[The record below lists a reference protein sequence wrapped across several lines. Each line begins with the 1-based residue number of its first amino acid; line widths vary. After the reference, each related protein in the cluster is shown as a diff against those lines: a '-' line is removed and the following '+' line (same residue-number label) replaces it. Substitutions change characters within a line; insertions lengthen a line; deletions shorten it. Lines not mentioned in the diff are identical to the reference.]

1 MFVSQ
6 PRRIA
11 ASSLMKRLRTT
22 LSGKVG
28 LRMGHGVID
37 ETDEACI
44 TFVTTGYLVRLLAN
58 YPDAFRNHTH
68 LIIDEVHE
76 RSVDG
81 DVLCL
86 LARRLLLVH
95 PTIRLI
101 LMSATVHTE
110 LYREYFSNQGE
121 YYGSMDVLSVGV
133 RRFPV
138 TIVYA
143 NDLEMDSNLP
153 PGVRKTAV
161 KKIVEFTT
169 GRTRG
174 RGDEMVPQALAK
186 AQYTAAVALVRAVG
200 KVGTGVLIFVSGIND
215 IVDLMELFSGM
226 DRYVIVPIHSD
237 IPFEEQEAAFE
248 PAPPD
253 QVKVVIATNAAESS
267 ITLPDVD
274 VVICLGT
281 HKALR
286 YNSGSHRVQ
295 LVNTWISKASGT
307 QRAGR
312 TGRVRPGLVF
322 RLYSRSLFEGFDEH
336 EQSEVHR
343 QPLQDVILDLR
354 SMLQDGAG
362 FQGVVPI
369 LEDLLEPP
377 DMNNVGR
384 SFDYL
389 YDAGMI
395 TSNNDDGLLTSIGRL
410 AGALPVDL
418 TLGRLIAMG
427 VTLGVGTEAAI
438 LASALSQ
445 PKSLFRL
452 ASPVIHTD
460 PDEYNDIIKQ
470 TLVGA
475 EELDGGI
482 YSEPIMMLRMFLLW
496 HSLDS
501 SQRNDWC
508 QTHGLAHTR
517 VRQFMSASLHLIER
531 VNSALKSQSQRHNK
545 RSGKQDS
552 GDDTAVLSLD
562 YLGDTLS
569 DLVVNTL
576 RLILTWTADGNLV
589 RLNPQ
594 KKQLTRADFS
604 SVTLTG
610 ESVSKA
616 HLDPLF
622 PPSVTWTFDNTLRR
636 IFDAPLSETRTKAS
650 MLELLKDLAACFDGG
665 EISNNVSAVVWIVQ
679 QMPPK
684 PNRQEGDVTLS
695 LAIGTGPVEFA
706 ENMQTIKNIFGI
718 SLCEGGSFRTSETKM
733 EYKVYVVAMLSKA
746 EQKALH
752 SLHDHL
758 TYCMSVLLPREGNAK
773 VTSSNISPNDSAI
786 RRIFFAQE
794 ADTERYQT
802 RKISQTVQAS
812 KQIMVFDDPFK
823 PASEKQ
829 QQQETPKGKS
839 KKKGGNHQQTQPRSS
854 SSRPSLL
861 FDVSLGIRLLN
872 AYSAGYKDRK
882 MRLWR
887 TPRSRFSQPWRQPET
902 TLMPAVPDKNGGTS
916 SNPYHQRAAPP
927 AAPVGS
933 ADWRKSRQYD
943 AGGGEGGGGFMHG
956 GDEEERIAM
965 TFRTVQSNWTFLQLK
980 KAQGGDDFDFR
991 FHGSGARDRAL
1002 TIVSHSS
1009 AALMPRQSLAAVV
1022 VHCGSG
1028 VVWGVVHNTL
1038 FLSSGG
1044 PNGGGQDALVRCE
1057 GITLVPPGSRWLS
1070 LALQCNGM
1078 AHDNVE
1084 LSSRSSGGARGPNAD
1099 MVQGPHD
1106 LFLDNPISKAD
1117 EARCKAFHAALCEH
1131 QRGPICQNDDLL
1143 NEAAAIFAPWIA
1155 QSADEANFAHEEGGL
1170 DNEYDYHM
1178 ARFNGG
1184 SSTKSSSAKKAV
1196 STKREDAF
1204 LARVERKNRGADI
1217 DNFDEGNEDEG
1228 DVDDE
1233 LSYATS
1239 ICELSEPKGDDK
1251 STKKSAAGGVVT
1263 AKKAKPSPKPSP
1275 KPKATKGLPPASP
1288 SPSPSSEGFHRCLVC
1303 GEPSATIQL
1312 RNLHMMHSHPRDFNR
1327 VLKDERGGGSKLP
1340 DPASSSN
1347 IASIIGSAT
1356 KGKGKSVS
1364 SAAGRPGE
1372 PGMSEDLHRLMEGRI
1387 EEKRKKRK

>member
-1 MFVSQ
+1 M
-6 PRRIA
+6 
-11 ASSLMKRLRTT
+11 
-22 LSGKVG
+22 
-28 LRMGHGVID
+28 
-37 ETDEACI
+37 
-44 TFVTTGYLVRLLAN
+44 
-58 YPDAFRNHTH
+58 
-68 LIIDEVHE
+68 
-76 RSVDG
+76 
-81 DVLCL
+81 
-86 LARRLLLVH
+86 
-95 PTIRLI
+95 
-101 LMSATVHTE
+101 
-110 LYREYFSNQGE
+110 
-121 YYGSMDVLSVGV
+121 
-133 RRFPV
+133 
-138 TIVYA
+138 
-143 NDLEMDSNLP
+143 
-153 PGVRKTAV
+153 
-161 KKIVEFTT
+161 
-169 GRTRG
+169 
-174 RGDEMVPQALAK
+174 
-186 AQYTAAVALVRAVG
+186 
-200 KVGTGVLIFVSGIND
+200 
-215 IVDLMELFSGM
+215 
-226 DRYVIVPIHSD
+226 
-237 IPFEEQEAAFE
+237 
-248 PAPPD
+248 
-253 QVKVVIATNAAESS
+253 
-267 ITLPDVD
+267 
-274 VVICLGT
+274 
-281 HKALR
+281 
-286 YNSGSHRVQ
+286 
-295 LVNTWISKASGT
+295 NTWISKASGT

-395 TSNNDDGLLTSIGRL
+395 TSNDDDGLLTSIGRL

-427 VTLGVGTEAAI
+427 VTLGVGTEATI

-531 VNSALKSQSQRHNK
+531 VNSALQSQSQRHKK

-552 GDDTAVLSLD
+552 VGDGAILSLD
-562 YLGDTLS
+562 HLGAPLS
-569 DLVVNTL
+569 ALVVNTL

-594 KKQLTRADFS
+594 KKLLTRADFS

-610 ESVSKA
+610 ESVSKT

-636 IFDAPLSETRTKAS
+636 IFDAPLSETRIKAS
-650 MLELLKDLAACFDGG
+650 MLELLKDLAVCFDGG

-695 LAIGTGPVEFA
+695 LAIGAGPLEFA

-773 VTSSNISPNDSAI
+773 VTSSNISPNDAAI

-802 RKISQTVQAS
+802 RKIAQTVQAS

-823 PASEKQ
+823 SPTEKQ
-829 QQQETPKGKS
+829 KQQEKSKGKN
-839 KKKGGNHQQTQPRSS
+839 KKKGGNHEQPQPI
-854 SSRPSLL
+854 SRTSLL

-887 TPRSRFSQPWRQPET
+887 TPRSRFSQSWRQQET
-902 TLMPAVPDKNGGTS
+902 TLMPAIPDR
-916 SNPYHQRAAPP
+916 SNPYHQRMALP

-933 ADWRKSRQYD
+933 ADWRKTRQYD
-943 AGGGEGGGGFMHG
+943 AGGGDGGGGFMQG
-956 GDEEERIAM
+956 GDEEEKIVM
-965 TFRTVQSNWTFLQLK
+965 TFRTVQTNWTFLQLK
-980 KAQGGDDFDFR
+980 KAQGGDDFDLR
-991 FHGSGARDRAL
+991 FHGSGVSDRAL

-1009 AALMPRQSLAAVV
+1009 AALMPRQSLAAVA
-1022 VHCGSG
+1022 VHCGNG

-1044 PNGGGQDALVRCE
+1044 PIGGGQNALVRCE

-1084 LSSRSSGGARGPNAD
+1084 LSSRSSGGARGPKAD
-1099 MVQGPHD
+1099 MVKGPHD

-1170 DNEYDYHM
+1170 DNEFDYHM

-1184 SSTKSSSAKKAV
+1184 SSAKIPSAKKAV
-1196 STKREDAF
+1196 SARREDAYF
-1204 LARVERKNRGADI
+1204 ARVERKNRGADI
-1217 DNFDEGNEDEG
+1217 DDFDEGSKNEDG
-1228 DVDDE
+1228 VDDE

-1239 ICELSEPKGDDK
+1239 ICELNEPKEDAK
-1251 STKKSAAGGVVT
+1251 RTKKSVPAGGIAPRKQPKEKT
-1263 AKKAKPSPKPSP
+1263 KPSP
-1275 KPKATKGLPPASP
+1275 KPKATNPPTS

-1303 GEPSATIQL
+1303 GEPSATTQL
-1312 RNLHMMHSHPRDFNR
+1312 RNLHMMTSHPREFNR
-1327 VLKDERGGGSKLP
+1327 AQEEKNGGSKSP
-1340 DPASSSN
+1340 TPASSN
-1347 IASIIGSAT
+1347 IGSIVSSAT
-1356 KGKGKSVS
+1356 KGKGKSLS
-1364 SAAGRPGE
+1364 SAVGRPGE
-1372 PGMSEDLHRLMEGRI
+1372 AGMSEDLQQLMEGRI
-1387 EEKRKKRK
+1387 AEKRNKRK